1 MSRVKGSVSCQ
12 TVREIRENI
21 GRLTRTA
28 SSVREIREKI
38 GRLTET
44 ASVSEGDK
52 GEHWK
57 IN

>member
-1 MSRVKGSVSCQ
+1 MEDSLEQ
-12 TVREIRENI
+12 HQIVREIRENI
-21 GRLTRTA
+21 GRLTEKA
-28 SSVREIREKI
+28 SSVREIRENI
-38 GRLTET
+38 GRSTEK